1 MRQLIRRRPA
11 SLRRQG
17 PRDAVSQAD
26 LEAQLHLALEVR
38 DAITRLTRTVLRL
51 RDVRQQLLS
60 RNQLI
65 KSDPRAQDLV
75 KASADLSQ
83 KLDTLEAKL
92 QNPKAEI
99 VYDILAQKGGAQ
111 LYSRLSP
118 LLDWVESGDGP
129 PGEGLKEVFADQQRE
144 LAARQAELERLLTAD
159 LAPLNEAAGKLDL
172 PRIYVPPGR

>member
-1 MRQLIRRRPA
+1 MLFR
-11 SLRRQG
+11 S
-17 PRDAVSQAD
+17 V
-26 LEAQLHLALEVR
+26 
-38 DAITRLTRTVLRL
+38 RL
-51 RDVRQQLLS
+51 REVRQQLLS

-75 KASADLSQ
+75 KRSADLAQ
-83 KLDTLEAKL
+83 KLDALEARL

-118 LLDWVESGDGP
+118 LLDWIESGDGP
-129 PGEGLKEVFADQQRE
+129 PTEGLKEVFVGQQQE

-159 LAPLNEAAGKLDL
+159 LAPLNEAAAKLDL
-172 PRIYVPPGR
+172 PRIYVPAAR